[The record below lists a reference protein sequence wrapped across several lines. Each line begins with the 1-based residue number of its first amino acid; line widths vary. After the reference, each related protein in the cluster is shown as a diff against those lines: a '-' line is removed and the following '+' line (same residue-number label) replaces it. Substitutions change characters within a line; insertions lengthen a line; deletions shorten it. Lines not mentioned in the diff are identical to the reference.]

1 MTIAANQEPERII
14 ATLRPNA
21 RRLIGPALLF
31 IVLVGALLWLTGV
44 FQEAWMTWLIL
55 IAGAFLLVVG
65 CFIPFLSWL
74 VRRYTITTR
83 KIIVQHGLFVRVRK
97 ELLHSRGYEVTVR
110 RTAGQSLF
118 RCGDIRINTTANEL
132 PVDLKDVPNPV
143 LVQSVLQDLVE
154 GNAGAAELAYA
165 SDRPSGAHRG
175 GTDLIADHGAH
186 TTDAT
191 KRFDPTELDDT
202 QAL

>member
-1 MTIAANQEPERII
+1 MTFAANQEPERII

-21 RRLIGPALLF
+21 RLLIGPAVLF
-31 IVLVGALLWLTGV
+31 IVLAGALFWLTGV
-44 FQEAWMTWLIL
+44 FQEAWLITLIL
-55 IAGAFLLVVG
+55 IAGAVLLVVG
-65 CFIPFLSWL
+65 CVLPFLSWL

-83 KIIVQHGLFVRVRK
+83 KIVVQHGLFVRVRK

-118 RCGDIRINTTANEL
+118 RCGDIRINTAANEL
-132 PVDLKDVPNPV
+132 PVDLIDVPNPV

-154 GNAGAAELAYA
+154 GNAGAAE
-165 SDRPSGAHRG
+165 S
-175 GTDLIADHGAH
+175 LIASHGAQ

-191 KRFDPTELDDT
+191 KRFDPTNLDNT

>member
-1 MTIAANQEPERII
+1 MSIAANQAPERVI

-21 RRLIGPALLF
+21 RLLIGPAILF
-31 IVLVGALLWLTGV
+31 IVLAGALLWLTGV
-44 FQEAWMTWLIL
+44 FQEAWLIWLVL
-55 IAGAFLLVVG
+55 IAGVVLLVVG
-65 CFIPFLSWL
+65 CVLPFLSWL

-118 RCGDIRINTTANEL
+118 RCGDIRINTAANEL
-132 PVDLKDVPNPV
+132 PIDLKDVPNPV

-154 GNAGAAELAYA
+154 GNAGAAEALYGGSA
-165 SDRPSGAHRG
+165 S
-175 GTDLIADHGAH
+175 DLIASHGASS
-186 TTDAT
+186 TGAT
-191 KRFDPTELDDT
+191 KRFDPSELDDT